1 MPPEDLITQPGAD
14 PANPGAAGADP
25 ANPNPGADPAK
36 PADPPKN
43 WYPDD
48 WRKHYSGGDEK
59 LGKRLERFTTPDGV
73 LKSWLAAEQKITS
86 GEYKRSAK
94 PENASPEQLA
104 QWRLESGIPDKAE
117 AYDIKIDEK
126 LMVDGDK
133 EYLDGLYKYAHEK
146 DLPKSHVEHMVNYL
160 FTNRKAQADAMAVQD
175 KEDATTVEETLRV
188 AFGADYL
195 PNMNIMSGM
204 FDGLA
209 EGTKDQLLGARL
221 ADGTM
226 IKNNPDMVKALVQL
240 AREANPAG
248 TLVPSHGGANTA
260 QSVGEEIAKIEKF
273 MKTNNTEYHA
283 DKAMQARYLQ
293 LLDAQSKLKN
303 KAA

>member
-1 MPPEDLITQPGAD
+1 MPDDNLITQPGAD
-14 PANPGAAGADP
+14 PANPGATGADP

-94 PENASPEQLA
+94 PENATPEQIA

-126 LMVDGDK
+126 LTVEDDK
-133 EYLDGLYKYAHEK
+133 EFLDGFYKHAHEN
-146 DLPKSHVEHMVNYL
+146 DLPKAHVEKVVNFL
-160 FTNRKAQADAMAVQD
+160 FNTRKAQADAVVMQD
-175 KEDATTVEETLRV
+175 KEDATGTEETLRV
-188 AFGADYL
+188 VYGPDYL

-204 FDGLA
+204 FDGLPA
-209 EGTKDQLLGARL
+209 GFKELLMGARL
-221 ADGTM
+221 EDGTL
-226 IKNNPDMVKALVQL
+226 IKNHADTLKGLVQL
-240 AREANPAG
+240 AREINPAG
-248 TLVPSHGGANTA
+248 TLVPSTGGANTA
-260 QSVGEEIAKIEKF
+260 QSIGDEIAAIEKF
-273 MKTNNTEYHA
+273 MRTNRDEYYKDNA
-283 DKAMQARYLQ
+283 KQERYKQ
-293 LLDAQSKLKN
+293 LLNAQEKLKN